1 MKTPSLTIAIPFHKG
16 KDFLQRAI
24 ASVIAQNDSDW
35 ALIVCDDGPEPDVVA
50 LVSAFAESRISYIRA
65 DGPSGM
71 VANWNRCLDNA
82 QSSWVTLLHADD
94 ELLPNYVGTM
104 RKAAAQVPHAAG
116 FFCHTKI
123 IDGKGAECFSFP
135 DWIKGWLRPGE
146 KAIVVRGQPGLA
158 SLLRGNYIMCPTMC
172 YNLERLGSRR
182 FAEGWRFAQDL
193 ELFARLLLAGECLV
207 GVPETA
213 YAYRRHDANA
223 TVQYTANLQRFR
235 EEAALYDH
243 LHAQAL
249 ACNWPQVA
257 RVARRKLIIKAN
269 LLFCMLTDV
278 AKGQFGQAGQ
288 KWRFLQGL
296 SDAP

>member
-1 MKTPSLTIAIPFHKG
+1 MKPPSLTIAIPFHKG
-16 KDFLQRAI
+16 KDFLQRAM
-24 ASVIAQNDSDW
+24 ASVIAQTDPGW
-35 ALIVCDDGPEPDVVA
+35 ELVVCDDGPETNVA
-50 LVSAFAESRISYIRA
+50 SLVSSIADPRVRYVRA

-94 ELLPNYVGTM
+94 ELLPNYVGVM
-104 RKAAAQVPHAAG
+104 RNATAQAHQAAG
-116 FFCHTKI
+116 FFCQTKI
-123 IDGKGAECFSFP
+123 LDGMGKECFSFP
-135 DWIKGWLRPGE
+135 DWIKGWLRPGR
-146 KAIVVRGQPGLA
+146 KLLVVHGQSGLA

-172 YNLERLGSRR
+172 YNLGRLGSQR
-182 FAEGWRFAQDL
+182 FSAGWRFAQDL
-193 ELFARLLLAGECLV
+193 ELFARLLLEGECFV
-207 GVPETA
+207 GVPEIA

-235 EEAALYDH
+235 EEAALYDQ

-269 LLFCMLTDV
+269 LLFCMLMDV

-296 SDAP
+296 STTP

>member
-1 MKTPSLTIAIPFHKG
+1 MTTPSLTIAIPFHTG
-16 KDFLQRAI
+16 KEFLQRAI
-24 ASVIAQNDSDW
+24 ASVIAQSDPDW
-35 ALIVCDDGPEPDVVA
+35 ELVVCDDGPETDVAA
-50 LVSAFAESRISYIRA
+50 LVSSYTDARIRYVRA

-71 VANWNRCLDNA
+71 VANWNRCLDHA

-94 ELLPNYVGTM
+94 ELLPNYVGVM
-104 RKAAAQVPHAAG
+104 RKAAALAPQAAG
-116 FFCHTKI
+116 FFCQTKI
-123 IDGKGAECFSFP
+123 IDGKGKGCFSFP
-135 DWIKGWLRPGE
+135 DWIKGWLRPGG
-146 KAIVVRGQPGLA
+146 KHLVIRGQPGLA

-172 YNLERLGSRR
+172 YNLERLGNQR

-193 ELFARLLLAGECLV
+193 ELFARLLTAGECLV
-207 GVPETA
+207 GVPDTA

-235 EEAALYDH
+235 EEAALYEQ
-243 LHAQAL
+243 LHSQAL

-269 LLFCMLTDV
+269 LLFCLLTDV
-278 AKGQFGQAGQ
+278 AKGQMAQAGQ

-296 SDAP
+296 SRTP